1 MAAPAWKRNP
11 YVHQGKQCQPNECG
25 WKRGTGAASAQC
37 STEGENGIRCGNDA
51 PSGAWKPVHNAV
63 STFPQRRRLGTT
75 LTGSY
80 MEVDFV
86 HARTSRLNKLQYHQ
100 FFD

>member
-11 YVHQGKQCQPNECG
+11 YVHQGKQGQPNECG

-37 STEGENGIRCGNDA
+37 STAGENGIRCGNDA
-51 PSGAWKPVHNAV
+51 PSELGNPHTTRV

-80 MEVDFV
+80 MEDDFV
-86 HARTSRLNKLQYHQ
+86 DGHFLNTPTSCNIGRS
-100 FFD
+100 